1 MTKQYKNLVN
11 GEWKLSA
18 DEIKIY
24 APATGEEL
32 GSVPAMSPEEVDYVY
47 ASAKAAQPAWRALSY
62 AERAAILHKA
72 ADILVRDA
80 EKIGAVLSKEIAK
93 GYKSAVSE
101 VVRTAEII
109 NYAAEEGLRMEGE
122 VLEGGSFEAASKK
135 RIAIVRREPVGLVLA
150 ISPFNYPINL
160 AGSKIAPALISG
172 NVVALKPPTQGS
184 ISGLL
189 LAEVFAEAGVPA
201 GVFNT
206 ITGRGS
212 VIGDYIVEHKAV
224 NYINFTGST
233 PIGENIGRLA
243 GMRPIMLELG
253 GKDSAIVLED
263 ADLDLAAK
271 NIVAGAFGYSGQRC
285 TAVKRVL
292 VMNTVADELVAKV
305 TELTKALTVGMPE
318 DDADITPL
326 IDTKA
331 ADFVEGLIKDALD
344 KGAKATTDVKREG
357 NTIYPAVFD
366 NVTTDMDLAW
376 EEPFG
381 PVLPFIRVNSVE
393 EAIDLSNQSE
403 YGLQAAVFTNNF
415 PLAFKIAE
423 QLEVGT
429 VHINNKTQ
437 RGTDNFPF
445 LGAKKSGAGTQGVKY
460 SIEAMTTVKS
470 TVFDIAK

>member
-11 GEWKLSA
+11 GEWKLSEN
-18 DEIKIY
+18 DIKIY

-32 GSVPAMSPEEVDYVY
+32 GSVPAMSTDEVDFVY
-47 ASAKAAQPAWRALSY
+47 ESAKKAFPAWRSLSY
-62 AERAAILHKA
+62 VERAAILHKA

-80 EKIGAVLSKEIAK
+80 EKIGAILSKEVAK
-93 GYKSAVSE
+93 GHKAAVSE

-109 NYAAEEGLRMEGE
+109 NYAAEEGIRMEGE
-122 VLEGGSFEAASKK
+122 VLEGGSFEASSKK
-135 RIAIVRREPVGLVLA
+135 KIAIVRHEPVGLVLA

-160 AGSKIAPALISG
+160 AGSKIAPALIAG

-212 VIGDYIVEHKAV
+212 VIGDYIVEHEAV
-224 NYINFTGST
+224 NFINFTGST
-233 PIGENIGRLA
+233 PVGEHIGQLA

-263 ADLDLAAK
+263 ADLALAAK

-292 VMNTVADELVAKV
+292 VMDSVADELEKHVCNLVSK
-305 TELTKALTVGMPE
+305 LSIGMPA

-331 ADFVEGLIKDALD
+331 ADFVEGLIEDANA
-344 KGAKATTDVKREG
+344 KGAKALTEIKREG
-357 NTIYPAVFD
+357 NLLSPVVFD
-366 NVTTDMDLAW
+366 HVTTDMRLAW

-381 PVLPFIRVNSVE
+381 PVLPFIRVKSVE
-393 EAIDLSNQSE
+393 EAIEISNASE
-403 YGLQAAVFTNNF
+403 YGLQASVFTNNF
-415 PLAFKIAE
+415 PQAFAIAE

-429 VHINNKTQ
+429 VHLNNKTQ

-445 LGAKKSGAGTQGVKY
+445 LGAKKSGAGVQGVKY
-460 SIEAMTTVKS
+460 SIDAMTNLKS
-470 TVFDIAK
+470 IVFDIA

>member
-11 GEWKLSA
+11 GEWKLSEN
-18 DEIKIY
+18 EIKIY

-32 GSVPAMSPEEVDYVY
+32 GSVPAMSTEEVDFVY
-47 ASAKAAQPAWRALSY
+47 DSAKKAFPAWRELSY
-62 AERAAILHKA
+62 VERAAILHKA

-80 EKIGAVLSKEIAK
+80 EKIGAILSKEVAK
-93 GYKSAVSE
+93 GHKAAVSE

-109 NYAAEEGLRMEGE
+109 NYAAEEGIRMEGE
-122 VLEGGSFEAASKK
+122 VLEGGSFEASSKK
-135 RIAIVRREPVGLVLA
+135 KIAIVRHEPVGLVLA

-160 AGSKIAPALISG
+160 AGSKIAPALIAG

-212 VIGDYIVEHKAV
+212 VIGDYIVEHDAV
-224 NYINFTGST
+224 NFINFTGST
-233 PIGENIGRLA
+233 PVGERIGQLA

-263 ADLDLAAK
+263 ADLALAAK

-292 VMNTVADELVAKV
+292 VMDSVADDLEKHVCDLVSK
-305 TELTKALTVGMPE
+305 LSVGMPA
-318 DDADITPL
+318 DNADITPL

-331 ADFVEGLIKDALD
+331 ADFVEGLINDATD
-344 KGAKATTDVKREG
+344 KGAKALTEIKRED
-357 NTIYPAVFD
+357 NLISPVVFD
-366 NVTTDMDLAW
+366 NVTTDMRLAW

-381 PVLPFIRVNSVE
+381 PVLPFIRVKSVE
-393 EAIDLSNQSE
+393 EAIEISNASE
-403 YGLQAAVFTNNF
+403 YGLQASVFTNNF
-415 PLAFKIAE
+415 PNAFAIAE

-429 VHINNKTQ
+429 VHLNNKTQ

-445 LGAKKSGAGTQGVKY
+445 LGAKKSGAGVQGVKY
-460 SIEAMTTVKS
+460 SIDAMTNLKS
-470 TVFDIAK
+470 IVFDIA

>member
-122 VLEGGSFEAASKK
+122 VLEGGSFEATSKK
-135 RIAIVRREPVGLVLA
+135 KIAIVRREPVGLVLA

>member
-1 MTKQYKNLVN
+1 MTKQYKNYVN
-11 GEWKLSA
+11 GEWKLSKE
-18 DEIKIY
+18 EIKIY

-32 GSVPAMSPEEVDYVY
+32 GSVPAMSQEEVDYVY
-47 ASAKAAQPAWRALSY
+47 ASAKAAQKAWRALSY
-62 AERAAILHKA
+62 VERAEYLHKA
-72 ADILVRDA
+72 ADILMRDA
-80 EKIGAVLSKEIAK
+80 EKIGAVLSKVI
-93 GYKSAVSE
+93 
-101 VVRTAEII
+101 RTAEII
-109 NYAAEEGLRMEGE
+109 NYAAEEGVRLEGE
-122 VLEGGSFEAASKK
+122 VLEGGSFDPASKK
-135 RIAIVRREPVGLVLA
+135 KIAIVRREPVGLVLA

-189 LAEVFAEAGVPA
+189 LAEAFAEAGLPA

-212 VIGDYIVEHKAV
+212 VIGDYIVEHEAV

-233 PIGENIGRLA
+233 PVGEHIGHLA

-253 GKDSAIVLED
+253 GKDSAIILED

-271 NIVAGAFGYSGQRC
+271 NIVAGAYGYSGQRC

-292 VMNTVADELVAKV
+292 VMDSIADKLVEKV
-305 TELTKALTVGMPE
+305 SALVNNLTVGMPE
-318 DDADITPL
+318 DNADITPL

-331 ADFVEGLIKDALD
+331 ADYVEGLIKDAQE
-344 KGAKATTDVKREG
+344 KGAKEVISFKREG
-357 NTIYPAVFD
+357 NLISPVLFD
-366 NVTTDMDLAW
+366 NVTTDMRLAW

-393 EAIDLSNQSE
+393 EAIEISNKSE
-403 YGLQAAVFTNNF
+403 YGLQASVFTNNF

>member
-11 GEWKLSA
+11 GEWKTSQT
-18 DEIKIY
+18 EMTIY
-24 APATGEEL
+24 APATGEAL
-32 GSVPAMSPEEVDYVY
+32 GTVPAMSQQEVDAVY
-47 ASAKAAQPAWRALSY
+47 EAAHQAAPAWRALSY
-62 AERAAILHKA
+62 VERAAYLHKA

-80 EKIGAVLSKEIAK
+80 AKIGAVLSKEVAK
-93 GYKSAVSE
+93 GHKAAISE
-101 VVRTAEII
+101 VIRTAEII

-135 RIAIVRREPVGLVLA
+135 KIAIVRHEPVGLVLA
-150 ISPFNYPINL
+150 ISPFNYPVNL
-160 AGSKIAPALISG
+160 AGSKIAPALIAG
-172 NVVALKPPTQGS
+172 NVVAFKPPTQGS
-184 ISGLL
+184 LSGLL
-189 LAEVFAEAGVPA
+189 LAQAFAEAGLPA

-206 ITGRGS
+206 ITGRGA
-212 VIGDYIVEHKAV
+212 VIGDYIVEHEAV
-224 NYINFTGST
+224 NFINFTGST
-233 PIGENIGRLA
+233 PVGERIGQLA

-292 VMNTVADELVAKV
+292 VMDQIADELIAKV
-305 TELTKALTVGMPE
+305 KSRVDQLTVGMPE

-331 ADFVEGLIKDALD
+331 ADFVEGLVHDANE
-344 KGAKATTDVKREG
+344 KGAKALAQYQRQG
-357 NTIYPAVFD
+357 NLISPLIFD
-366 NVTTDMDLAW
+366 HVTTDMRLAW

-381 PVLPFIRVNSVE
+381 PVLPFIRVHSVE
-393 EAIDLSNQSE
+393 EAIAISNDSE
-403 YGLQAAVFTNNF
+403 YGLQASVFTNNF
-415 PLAFKIAE
+415 PQAFAIAE

-445 LGAKKSGAGTQGVKY
+445 LGAKKSGAGVQGVKY
-460 SIEAMTTVKS
+460 SIDAMTNLKS
-470 TVFDIAK
+470 VVFDIQ

>member
-1 MTKQYKNLVN
+1 MAKQYKNLVN
-11 GEWKLSA
+11 GEWKLSEN
-18 DEIKIY
+18 EITIY

-32 GSVPAMSPEEVDYVY
+32 GSVPAMTQAEVDAVY
-47 ASAKAAQPAWRALSY
+47 ASAKKALSDWRALSY
-62 AERAAILHKA
+62 VERAAYLHKA

-80 EKIGAVLSKEIAK
+80 EKIGAILSKEVAK
-93 GYKSAVSE
+93 GHKAAVSE
-101 VVRTAEII
+101 VIRTAEII

-135 RIAIVRREPVGLVLA
+135 KIAIVRREPVGLVLA
-150 ISPFNYPINL
+150 ISPFNYPVNL

-189 LAEVFAEAGVPA
+189 LAEAFAEAGIPA

-212 VIGDYIVEHKAV
+212 VIGDYIVEHEAV
-224 NYINFTGST
+224 NFINFTGST
-233 PIGENIGRLA
+233 PIGEGIGKLA

-263 ADLDLAAK
+263 ADLVLAAK

-292 VMNTVADELVAKV
+292 VMDKVADQLAAEIKTLVEK
-305 TELTKALTVGMPE
+305 LSVGMPE

-326 IDTKA
+326 IDTSA
-331 ADFVEGLIKDALD
+331 ADFVEGLIKDATD
-344 KGAKATTDVKREG
+344 KGATALTAFNREG
-357 NTIYPAVFD
+357 NLISPVLFD
-366 NVTTDMDLAW
+366 HVTTDMRLAW

-381 PVLPFIRVNSVE
+381 PVLPIIRVTTVE
-393 EAIDLSNQSE
+393 EAIKISNESE
-403 YGLQAAVFTNNF
+403 YGLQASIFTTNF
-415 PLAFKIAE
+415 PKAFGIAE

-429 VHINNKTQ
+429 VHLNNKTQ

-445 LGAKKSGAGTQGVKY
+445 LGAKKSGVGVQGVKY

-470 TVFDIAK
+470 VVFDIQ